1 MADVDMKALQQEL
14 MELRIKLG
22 MEDKDL
28 DIPKA
33 PRFSP
38 QEARELA
45 KFEQFPSEITALAG
59 KPPGNPWVFRP
70 YPRMLYQAQR
80 HPVNGKWVLFID
92 MPKRYDYPTENQWD
106 MACEQ
111 ARQFAAACQKIV
123 HSEREHQAAR
133 DDGWRDSAKE
143 ALEFRE
149 QELIKRGDEA
159 AERNYRDRNMSEKAL
174 AEVEKAESAH
184 FGHLPEIPE
193 TPLPPRTKRKYTRR
207 AKPEQTPAA

>member
-59 KPPGNPWVFRP
+59 KPPGNPWTFRA

-106 MACEQ
+106 CTATPISPVAGSSTPCSSKED
-111 ARQFAAACQKIV
+111 V
-123 HSEREHQAAR
+123 SSR
-133 DDGWRDSAKE
+133 DCTMG
-143 ALEFRE
+143 
-149 QELIKRGDEA
+149 
-159 AERNYRDRNMSEKAL
+159 
-174 AEVEKAESAH
+174 
-184 FGHLPEIPE
+184 
-193 TPLPPRTKRKYTRR
+193 
-207 AKPEQTPAA
+207 